1 MENNNKWFAK
11 NWFVILMIIFVF
23 PIGLFLMWK
32 YSTWKKWVKILI
44 TVILSI
50 IFLNSFLNNS
60 TPGANNNSTQQEKSK
75 HKHSD
80 KSSSHENNKTSN
92 NNNNSSYKIGD
103 TVKVDKVEFTLT
115 NKQTDNQVG
124 SNGLE
129 NYPDGKYVILD
140 VKVKNTGDKALDI
153 SESFFKLKNDSK
165 EYETDNSATL
175 TINQDISPDN
185 LGFLGDK
192 INPGSE
198 KHAKVVFDVAPE
210 VAENNNLAVQVQSGY
225 WGTKKEIIKL
235 N

>member
-32 YSTWKKWVKILI
+32 CSTWKTRIKILI

-60 TPGANNNSTQQEKSK
+60 TTNTDNGLDQQEKPK
-75 HKHSD
+75 HNHTNKNT
-80 KSSSHENNKTSN
+80 SSENDKTSH
-92 NNNNSSYKIGD
+92 KIGN
-103 TVKVDKVEFTLT
+103 TVKVNKVEFTIRD
-115 NKQTDNQVG
+115 KQTANHVG

-129 NYPDGKYVILD
+129 NYPDGKYVILG
-140 VKVKNTGDKALDI
+140 VTVKNSGDKALDI
-153 SESFFKLKNDSK
+153 SESFFKLKSGSK
-165 EYETDNSATL
+165 EYETDNAATIA
-175 TINQDISPDN
+175 TNQNISPDN